1 MATKAEWVA
10 TYKSQN
16 PTLKK
21 MVNGVTSIMDSV
33 EYEATIDSWATNRA
47 AEDVREGIIESGG
60 ASAEYARFRTD
71 SMLTD
76 SYPNISDQLDKL
88 YHDIDDG
95 KFGADAKTGTWY
107 AAIKAVKDKY
117 TKPS

>member
-21 MVNGVTSIMDSV
+21 MVNNVTSTMDSE

-47 AEDVREGIIESGG
+47 AEEVREGIIASGG
-60 ASAEYARFRTD
+60 ESADYASIRTD
-71 SMLTD
+71 SMVAD
-76 SYPNISDQLDKL
+76 SYPSISDQLDKL
-88 YHDIDDG
+88 YHDVDDG
-95 KFGADAKTGTWY
+95 KFGSDAKTGTWY
-107 AAIKAVKDKY
+107 TAIKAVKDKY